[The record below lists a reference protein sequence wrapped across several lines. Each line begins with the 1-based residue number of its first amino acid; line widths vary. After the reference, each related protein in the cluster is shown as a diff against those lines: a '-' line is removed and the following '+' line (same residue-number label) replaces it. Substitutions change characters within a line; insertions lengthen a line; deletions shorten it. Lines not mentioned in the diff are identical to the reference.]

1 MVFTNSEVDISSL
14 PAAEHAELKPVN
26 RKYLT
31 LLRIEWLLTSV
42 VLLGI
47 AITVISLIT
56 PLRNSYWWLLIA
68 AGVLFLLA
76 LYFFVQEKSF
86 PFIAYSV
93 RDHDVIFRRGWLVR
107 TIKVCPYNRI
117 QNCSLHTGPLERRF
131 GLASLTLFT
140 AGSDGADLKIPGLT
154 LDEAESLRQF
164 ILTKING
171 QPAKQD

>member
-1 MVFTNSEVDISSL
+1 MLFTNPEVDISTL
-14 PAAEHAELKPVN
+14 PAAENAELRTISK
-26 RKYLT
+26 KYLT
-31 LLRIEWLLTSV
+31 LLRIEWVITSV
-42 VLLGI
+42 IIAAI
-47 AITVISLIT
+47 AIALIILIPAIRT
-56 PLRNSYWWLLIA
+56 SYWWLIIA
-68 AGVLFLLA
+68 AGVLFILA

-86 PFIAYSV
+86 PFIAFSV

-107 TIKVCPYNRI
+107 TIKVCPFNRI
-117 QNCSLHTGPLERRF
+117 QNCSLHTGPLERKF

-154 LDEAESLRQF
+154 QDEAESLRQF

>member
-1 MVFTNSEVDISSL
+1 MLFTNSEIDISSL
-14 PAAEHAELKPVN
+14 PTAENAELKPIH
-26 RKYLT
+26 RKYLS
-31 LLRIEWLLTSV
+31 LLRIEWLITSL
-42 VLLGI
+42 VLGSI
-47 AITVISLIT
+47 AIALIAFIS
-56 PLRNSYWWLLIA
+56 PLRNSYWWLIIV
-68 AGVLFLLA
+68 AGVLFIVA

-107 TIKVCPYNRI
+107 ITKVCPYNRI
-117 QNCSLHTGPLERRF
+117 QNCSLHTGPLERKF

-154 LDEAESLRQF
+154 QYEAETLRQF
-164 ILTKING
+164 ILTKVNG